1 MGVALGQAGAG
12 AGVPPPPPRGTAGG
26 GPGKLST
33 SLPFLQLLGQDRGHS
48 RPLGTH
54 TWTDPGLQ
62 QEAGYER
69 LGGPRAAGMADAHT
83 LVLTER

>member
-1 MGVALGQAGAG
+1 MGGT
-12 AGVPPPPPRGTAGG
+12 PPRGTAGG

-69 LGGPRAAGMADAHT
+69 PGGPHAAGMADAHT